1 MTVRIDTIEE
11 ALELLRRAVDERGE
25 DHVAERYV
33 TTTPD
38 GDAACRYFS
47 PTGEPGC
54 IVGHVLHYKGATPSE
69 VPEFMGVGALAGR
82 GVLVAPAA
90 VLAVLAEAQGTQD
103 MGKSWGHALD
113 CAEELAVRFA

>member
-33 TTTPD
+33 TAPEVEN
-38 GDAACRYFS
+38 CRYFS
-47 PTGEPGC
+47 PTGEPDC

-69 VPEFMGVGALAGR
+69 VPEFVGVHTLVTR
-82 GVLVAPAA
+82 GVLLAPEG
-90 VLAVLAEAQGTQD
+90 VVAVLAEAQGTQD
-103 MGKSWGHALD
+103 VGKSWGCALD
-113 CAEELAVRFA
+113 CAEEIAVSFA